1 MKSSTQSTF
10 GLVAA
15 IAVTSCLLCTAQ
27 TTPANRM
34 TPQNPNFSR
43 QVQANYGQLPLAFEA
58 NKGQTDPRVNFVSRG
73 TGYSVFLTS
82 GGMVLSLRPQES
94 VLPVVPVVSN
104 GASKTQPTSNKIA
117 SSTADTTMIFN
128 LVGAAANPKAIG
140 EEPLSTKVNYFIGS
154 DPNKW
159 QTNVQT
165 YAKVRYQNVYPGID
179 LLYYGNNRQVEY
191 DFIVAPG
198 SDANK
203 IQFSV
208 TGADSLA
215 VDAAG
220 NLVLTKGTNQLH
232 FQTPAIYQ
240 EANGTR
246 VKVPGNYS
254 LKDNTHVGFTVAP
267 HDNSKTLV
275 IDPVLVYSTFLGG
288 RSYDQG
294 SAIAVDA
301 IGNAYVTGTTTSPD
315 FPLATLGSLNPTQ
328 QRMFV
333 VKLDV
338 SGSTLLFADYFG
350 GTSGNDSPSSIAID
364 SGGSAYVAGQA
375 YSADFSILNAY
386 QPARAGYLNAFLTKF
401 SADGASLV
409 YSTYLGG
416 NSADYAQAVAVDSA
430 GEATIAGYASSQNFP
445 LASPYQSSIS
455 PDQNSRWGQYSFFSR
470 FSADGSS
477 LIYSSYLAGNLL
489 SQNNCYNYC
498 APYTNING
506 LALDNS
512 GNLYVVGNTNTVN
525 FPTTSGAYLQTYPGT
540 YESWVPFISKFDTS
554 GAIVYSSYFG
564 GTNYSYA
571 NAVAVDATGF
581 AYVTGYDGGNDSFP
595 ITATTICDPLTQSCN
610 GAFIT
615 KFDTA
620 GANLAYSTY
629 LGPNNNSQGVA
640 IQVDAAGDA
649 YVVGNIYSSQF
660 TTVNQI
666 ESYTGGQ
673 DLLLV
678 EIDPTASTQL
688 FATFVGEDQDES
700 VAGMALDRDGAMY
713 VTGNT
718 NSTFFPVTQSA
729 FQSSWGGQNDAFIL
743 KIGPATASAVA
754 IGPSLLQFSTLNV
767 GVASPPRS
775 TILRNMGTA
784 PLNIATKILTG
795 DFAETD
801 DCGISVAAG
810 SFCTFTVTFTPTAP
824 GSRFGTIV
832 LGDDASGSPHVIN
845 LVGDGSS
852 PIVTLSP
859 LTLTFSSLPVG
870 QTSAV
875 QIITLSNTG
884 NATLNIASILATGNF
899 AATSTCVSALA
910 FGSSCQIQVTVTP
923 TVGGA
928 VTGFL
933 TLTDD
938 APDSPQTIALSGSGY
953 VTNGTFLPSIIAF
966 ANTAVGSTS
975 GPQAVT
981 VTNTG
986 SIAMTVSAVT
996 VTGAFGQTNT
1006 CSSIPANGTC
1016 TISVTFVPT
1025 TSGAQNGTLTLND
1038 NAQGNPHSVSLSGTG
1053 VAGAAQL
1060 SASNL
1065 TFSALTVGTMGS
1077 AQTITVTNSGNG
1089 ALTVAGIQATGDFA
1103 QTNNCASV
1111 AANSGTCT
1119 IQVTFTPT
1127 SSGTRSGTLTLTDSA
1142 VNSPQLVS
1150 LTGSGIDFSM
1160 SAAGGSD
1167 TIKAGATASYSMS
1180 ITPVGGT
1187 FASAVTLVCAGAPAF
1202 STCTVNPTSVTPG
1215 ANPSVVTVTLKT
1227 AGTAAQLS
1235 APGAAPSSMVA
1246 FWTLST
1252 GFGLFGMFLIG
1263 TTQGRKRASILL
1275 LLIVLTAGVLFS
1287 IGCGSTSSPAKPTPA
1302 TNSTPAGNYTVVVIG
1317 TSGSVKHFTSLT
1329 LTVQ

>member
-1 MKSSTQSTF
+1 MKSPTQSRF
-10 GLVAA
+10 RLVAA
-15 IAVTSCLLCTAQ
+15 IALTSSLLCTAQ
-27 TTPANRM
+27 TVPADRIA
-34 TPQNPNFSR
+34 PQNPDITR

-58 NKGQTDPRVNFVSRG
+58 NKGQTDPRVKFVSSG

-94 VLPVVPVVSN
+94 VFPVVLN
-104 GASKTQPTSNKIA
+104 GASKAQPTSNKVA
-117 SSTADTTMIFN
+117 GNTPDTTMIFT
-128 LVGAAANPKAIG
+128 LVGAASNPKAVG
-140 EEPLSTKVNYFIGS
+140 EEPLPTKVNYFIGR
-154 DPNKW
+154 DPKTW

-191 DFIVAPG
+191 DFVVAPG
-198 SDANK
+198 SDPNK

-208 TGADSLA
+208 TGADSLN
-215 VDAAG
+215 VDVAG

-240 EANGTR
+240 VVNGAR
-246 VKVPGNYS
+246 RKVPGNYS
-254 LKDNTHVGFTVAP
+254 LKDSTHVGFTVAQ

-288 RSYDQG
+288 RSYDNG
-294 SAIAVDA
+294 NAITVDT

-315 FPLATLGSLNPTQ
+315 FPLATLGTLNPTQ

-338 SGSTLLFADYFG
+338 SGSTLLYADYFG
-350 GTSGNDSPSSIAID
+350 GTSGNDSPSSIAVD
-364 SGGSAYVAGQA
+364 SSGSAYVAGRT
-375 YSADFSILNAY
+375 SSSDFSIFNAY
-386 QPARAGYLNAFLTKF
+386 QSTLAGYQNAFLTKF
-401 SADGASLV
+401 SADGSSLV

-416 NSADYAQAVAVDSA
+416 SNGDSAQAIAVDSA
-430 GEATIAGYASSQNFP
+430 GEATIAGSTTSQNFP

-455 PDQNSRWGQYSFFSR
+455 PDQNNRWGQYSFFSR

-489 SQNNCYNYC
+489 SLNNCNFC
-498 APYTNING
+498 GPYSVING

-512 GNLYVVGNTNTVN
+512 GNLYVVGDTDTTN
-525 FPTTSGAYLQTYPGT
+525 FPTTPGAFLQTYPGT
-540 YESWVPFISKFDTS
+540 YETEVPFISKFDTS

-571 NAVAVDATGF
+571 RAVAVDAGGS
-581 AYVTGYDGGNDSFP
+581 AYVTGYDGGGDNFP
-595 ITATTICDPLTQSCN
+595 ITATTICDPNTQTCN
-610 GAFIT
+610 GTFVT
-615 KFDTA
+615 KFDTT
-620 GANLAYSTY
+620 GANLVYSTY
-629 LGPNNNSQGVA
+629 LGPNNNIEGLA

-649 YVVGNIYSSQF
+649 YVVGNAYSSQF
-660 TTVNQI
+660 TTVNPI
-666 ESYTGGQ
+666 EGYTGGQ
-673 DLLLV
+673 DLLIV

-700 VAGMALDRDGAMY
+700 VGGMALDSNGALY
-713 VTGNT
+713 VTG
-718 NSTFFPVTQSA
+718 STSSTYFPVTQSA

-832 LGDDASGSPHVIN
+832 LGDDAAGSPHVIN

-859 LTLTFSSLPVG
+859 QTLTFSSLPVG

-884 NATLNIASILATGNF
+884 NATLNIGSILASGNF
-899 AATSTCVSALA
+899 AATSNCVSALA

-928 VTGFL
+928 ITGIL

-953 VTNGTFLPSIIAF
+953 VTNGTFIPSIITF
-966 ANTAVGSTS
+966 ANTAVGATS
-975 GPQAVT
+975 SPQPVT
-981 VTNTG
+981 VMNTG
-986 SIAMTVSAVT
+986 TVAMTVSAVT
-996 VTGAFGQTNT
+996 VTGGFAQTNT
-1006 CSSIPANGTC
+1006 CSSIPASGTC
-1016 TISVTFVPT
+1016 TISITFAPT
-1025 TSGAQNGTLTLND
+1025 TSGAQTGTLTIND
-1038 NAQGNPHSVSLSGTG
+1038 NAQGNPHAVSLSGTG
-1053 VAGAAQL
+1053 LAGTAQL
-1060 SASNL
+1060 SASSL
-1065 TFSALTVGTMGS
+1065 TFTALTVGTTGS
-1077 AQTITVTNSGNG
+1077 VQTITVTNSGNG
-1089 ALTVAGIQATGDFA
+1089 ALTVSGIQATGDFA
-1103 QTNNCASV
+1103 QTNNCVSI

-1119 IQVTFTPT
+1119 IQLTFTPT
-1127 SSGTRSGTLTLTDSA
+1127 SSGTRSGTVTLTDSA
-1142 VNSPQLVS
+1142 ANSPQSVS
-1150 LTGSGIDFSM
+1150 LTGSGIDFGM
-1160 SAAGGSD
+1160 PAAGGSD
-1167 TIKAGATASYSMS
+1167 TIKAGATATYTMS

-1187 FASAVTLVCAGAPAF
+1187 FSSPVSLVCAGPPAF

-1215 ANPSVVTVTLKT
+1215 ANPSTVTVTLKT
-1227 AGTAAQLS
+1227 AGTSAQLS
-1235 APGAAPSSMVA
+1235 TPSAAPRSTFA
-1246 FWTLST
+1246 FWTLTT

-1263 TTQGRKRASILL
+1263 TRQGRKRASILL
-1275 LLIVLTAGVLFS
+1275 VLMVLMTGVPFWV
-1287 IGCGSTSSPAKPTPA
+1287 GCGSSSSPTKTAPTG
-1302 TNSTPAGNYTVVVIG
+1302 NSTPTGNYTVLVIG

>member
-1 MKSSTQSTF
+1 MKSATQSRF

-15 IAVTSCLLCTAQ
+15 IALTSSLLCSSQSA
-27 TTPANRM
+27 PANHFA
-34 TPQNPNFSR
+34 PQNPGTAR

-58 NKGQTDPRVNFVSRG
+58 NKGQTDPSVKFVSSG

-94 VLPVVPVVSN
+94 VSPVVSN
-104 GASKTQPTSNKIA
+104 SASKAQPTSNKIA
-117 SSTADTTMIFN
+117 GNAPDTTMIFT
-128 LVGAAANPKAIG
+128 LLGAASNPKAVG
-140 EEPLSTKVNYFIGS
+140 EEPLPTKVNYFIGR
-154 DPNKW
+154 DPKTW

-198 SDANK
+198 SDPNK

-208 TGADSLA
+208 TGADSLN
-215 VDAAG
+215 VDLAG

-240 EANGTR
+240 VVNGAR

-254 LKDNTHVGFTVAP
+254 LKDSTHVGFTVAP

-315 FPLATLGSLNPTQ
+315 FPLATLGTLNPTQ

-338 SGSTLLFADYFG
+338 SGSTLLYADYFG
-350 GTSGNDSPSSIAID
+350 GTSGSDSPSSIAVD
-364 SGGSAYVAGQA
+364 STGSAYVAGQTG
-375 YSADFSILNAY
+375 SSDFSIFNAY
-386 QPARAGYLNAFLTKF
+386 QSTLAGYQDAFLTKF
-401 SADGASLV
+401 SADGSSLV

-416 NSADYAQAVAVDSA
+416 SSNDSAQGLAVDSA
-430 GEATIAGYASSQNFP
+430 GEATVAGSTSSQNFP

-455 PDQNSRWGQYSFFSR
+455 PDQNNHWGQYSFFSR

-489 SQNNCYNYC
+489 SQNNCYIFCY
-498 APYTNING
+498 PYTNVSG
-506 LALDNS
+506 LALDNA
-512 GNLYVVGNTNTVN
+512 GNLYLVGNTDTAN
-525 FPTTSGAYLQTYPGT
+525 FPTTSGAFLQTYPGT
-540 YESWVPFISKFDTS
+540 YVSRVPFISKFDTS

-564 GTNYSYA
+564 GTNDSYA
-571 NAVAVDATGF
+571 RAVAVDAGGS
-581 AYVTGYDGGNDSFP
+581 AYVTGFDGGGDNFP
-595 ITATTICDPLTQSCN
+595 ITATTICDPNTQTCN
-610 GAFIT
+610 GMFAT

-620 GANLAYSTY
+620 GANLVYSTY
-629 LGPNNNSQGVA
+629 LGPNNNTEGLA

-649 YVVGNIYSSQF
+649 YVIGNVYSSQF
-660 TTVNQI
+660 TAVNPI

-673 DLLLV
+673 DLLIV

-700 VAGMALDRDGAMY
+700 VGGMALDSNGALY
-713 VTGNT
+713 VTG
-718 NSTFFPVTQSA
+718 STSSTYFPVTQSA
-729 FQSSWGGQNDAFIL
+729 FQSSWGGQDDAFIF

-784 PLNIATKILTG
+784 PLNIATKIITG
-795 DFAETD
+795 DFAEVD
-801 DCGISVAAG
+801 DCGIVVAPG

-859 LTLTFSSLPVG
+859 QTLTFYSLPVG

-884 NATLNIASILATGNF
+884 NATLNIASILASGNF
-899 AATSTCVSALA
+899 AATSNCVSALA

-923 TVGGA
+923 AVGGA
-928 VTGFL
+928 MTGIL

-938 APDSPQTIALSGSGY
+938 APNSPQTIALAGSGY
-953 VTNGTFLPSIIAF
+953 VTNGTFIPSIITF
-966 ANTAVGSTS
+966 ANTPVGAISS
-975 GPQAVT
+975 PQPVT

-986 SIAMTVSAVT
+986 SVAMTVSAVT
-996 VTGAFGQTNT
+996 VTGGFAQTNT
-1006 CSSIPANGTC
+1006 CSSIPASGTC

-1025 TSGAQNGTLTLND
+1025 TSGAQTGTLTIND
-1038 NAQGNPHSVSLSGTG
+1038 NAQGNPHAVSLSGTG
-1053 VAGAAQL
+1053 LAGAAQL
-1060 SASNL
+1060 SATSL
-1065 TFSALTVGTMGS
+1065 TFTALTVGTTGS

-1089 ALTVAGIQATGDFA
+1089 ALTVTGIQATGDFA
-1103 QTNNCASV
+1103 QTNNCVSI

-1119 IQVTFTPT
+1119 IQLTFTPT
-1127 SSGTRSGTLTLTDSA
+1127 SSGIRSGTVTLTDSA
-1142 VNSPQLVS
+1142 ANSPQLVS
-1150 LTGSGIDFSM
+1150 LTGSGIDFGM
-1160 SAAGGSD
+1160 PATGGSD
-1167 TIKAGATASYSMS
+1167 TIKAGATATYTMS
-1180 ITPVGGT
+1180 VSPVGGT
-1187 FASAVTLVCAGAPAF
+1187 FSSAVSLVCAGAPAF

-1215 ANPSVVTVTLKT
+1215 ANPSTVTVTLKT
-1227 AGTAAQLS
+1227 AGTSAQLS
-1235 APGAAPSSMVA
+1235 NPGGAPRSTFA
-1246 FWTLST
+1246 FWTLTT

-1263 TTQGRKRASILL
+1263 TRQGRKRASILL
-1275 LLIVLTAGVLFS
+1275 LLMVLMTGVPFWV
-1287 IGCGSTSSPAKPTPA
+1287 GCGSSSSPTKTAPTG
-1302 TNSTPAGNYTVVVIG
+1302 NSTPTGSYTVLVIG
-1317 TSGSVKHFTSLT
+1317 TSGSVRHFTSLA

>member
-1 MKSSTQSTF
+1 MKSATQLTF

-15 IAVTSCLLCTAQ
+15 IALTSSLLCTAQ
-27 TTPANRM
+27 TTPANQI
-34 TPQNPNFSR
+34 TSQNSNVSR
-43 QVQANYGQLPLAFEA
+43 QVQANYGHLALAFEA
-58 NKGQTDPRVNFVSRG
+58 NNGQTDASVKFVSRG

-94 VLPVVPVVSN
+94 VLPVVSN
-104 GASKTQPTSNKIA
+104 GASKSQPTSNKI
-117 SSTADTTMIFN
+117 SSGTADTTMIFN
-128 LVGAAANPKAIG
+128 LVGAATNPKAVG
-140 EEPLSTKVNYFIGS
+140 EEPLSTKVNYFIGR
-154 DPNKW
+154 DPSKW

-220 NLVLTKGTNQLH
+220 NLVLTKGTTQLH

-246 VKVPGNYS
+246 LKVPGNYS

-301 IGNAYVTGTTTSPD
+301 IGNAYVTGTTSSPD

-338 SGSTLLFADYFG
+338 SGSTLLYADYFG
-350 GTSGNDSPSSIAID
+350 GTSGNDSPSSISVD
-364 SGGSAYVAGQA
+364 TSGSAYVAGQA
-375 YSADFSILNAY
+375 YSADFSIFNAY
-386 QPARAGYLNAFLTKF
+386 QATLAGYQNAFLTKF
-401 SADGASLV
+401 SADGSSLV

-416 NSADYAQAVAVDSA
+416 SSGDSAQALAVDNA
-430 GEATIAGYASSQNFP
+430 GEATIAGYTSSQNFP

-455 PDQNSRWGQYSFFSR
+455 PDQNSHWGQYSFFSR

-489 SQNNCYNYC
+489 SQNYCYYC
-498 APYTNING
+498 GPNSTING

-512 GNLYVVGNTNTVN
+512 GNLYVVGDTNTTN
-525 FPTTSGAYLQTYPGT
+525 FPTTSGAFLQTYPGT
-540 YESWVPFISKFDTS
+540 YVSQVPFISKFDTS
-554 GAIVYSSYFG
+554 GAVVYSSYFG

-571 NAVAVDATGF
+571 DAVAVDAAGF
-581 AYVTGYDGGNDSFP
+581 AYVTGYDGGNDNFP
-595 ITATTICDPLTQSCN
+595 ITATTICDPNTQSCN

-629 LGPNNNSQGVA
+629 LGPNNNSQGIA

-649 YVVGNIYSSQF
+649 YVIGNIYSSQF
-660 TTVNQI
+660 TTVNPI
-666 ESYTGGQ
+666 ESYIGGQ
-673 DLLLV
+673 DLLIV
-678 EIDPTASTQL
+678 EIDPTASSQL

-700 VAGMALDRDGAMY
+700 AAGMALDSNGAMY

-718 NSTFFPVTQSA
+718 NSTYFPVTQSA

-784 PLNIATKILTG
+784 PLNVATKILTG

-859 LTLTFSSLPVG
+859 QTLTFSSLPLG

-884 NATLNIASILATGNF
+884 NATLNIGSILATGNF

-928 VTGFL
+928 VTGIL

-966 ANTAVGSTS
+966 ANTAIGSTS
-975 GPQAVT
+975 SPQAVT

-986 SIAMTVSAVT
+986 SIAMTLSAVT
-996 VTGAFGQTNT
+996 VTGGFAQTNA
-1006 CSSIPANGTC
+1006 CSSIPASGTC
-1016 TISVTFVPT
+1016 TISITFVPT
-1025 TSGAQNGTLTLND
+1025 TSGAQNGTLTIND
-1038 NAQGNPHSVSLSGTG
+1038 NAQGTPHAVSLSGTG
-1053 VAGAAQL
+1053 LAGAAQL
-1060 SASNL
+1060 SVSTL
-1065 TFSALTVGTMGS
+1065 TFTALTVGTTGS

-1111 AANSGTCT
+1111 AANSGTCA

-1127 SSGTRSGTLTLTDSA
+1127 SSGTRSGTVTLTDSA

-1150 LTGSGIDFSM
+1150 LTGSGVDFSM
-1160 SAAGGSD
+1160 PATGGSD
-1167 TIKAGATASYSMS
+1167 TIKAGATAIYTMS

-1187 FASAVTLVCAGAPAF
+1187 FSSAVSLVCAGPPAF

-1215 ANPSVVTVTLKT
+1215 ANPSTVTVTLKT
-1227 AGTAAQLS
+1227 AGISAQVS
-1235 APGAAPSSMVA
+1235 TPGAAPNSTFA
-1246 FWTLST
+1246 FWTLTT

-1263 TTQGRKRASILL
+1263 TRQGRKRASTLL
-1275 LLIVLTAGVLFS
+1275 LLMVLMTGVPFWV
-1287 IGCGSTSSPAKPTPA
+1287 GCGSTTSPTKPASTG
-1302 TNSTPAGNYTVVVIG
+1302 NSTPTGNYTVLVIG